1 MNKLFL
7 SAKKEILLIIRD
19 VPGLLILFLMPVLL
33 MTVVILAQEY
43 TLNTQLG
50 KTRLLYIDKS
60 HSAFSEMLLD
70 NINSSGFFLTD
81 TLAFKEGSLKEE
93 TDGLIRESKYPVCLC
108 IKYGDSVEI
117 ISDPAL
123 SGPYRANI
131 INPLKY
137 LVKAVQTRTVIQ
149 QMIRIPDGDMNALID
164 KTIEESVSRLPAARE
179 SFSGSEKAEI
189 RPTAIQNIVPGFI
202 LFAMFFI
209 VIPLAASIINEKHEG
224 AFQRLRTLPVGFG
237 VIIGSKVLI
246 YFMVCL
252 IQFVLMMLVG
262 LWVFP
267 HFFGL
272 PRLEIGNNV
281 PAILFATIASS
292 LAAIGFGILV
302 GSASGTMAQASLFG
316 SVMVVMLG
324 VISGTFLPVYVMPK
338 AIQAIS
344 LLSPMR
350 WGIDNYL
357 DVFIRGGGILCLIRE
372 TYFSLLSLLS
382 YSWSSFSF
390 LRSDGGCAHGF
401 RRHRH
406 HGIPPPLPPRTKRS
420 RHKLPSMAR

>member
-1 MNKLFL
+1 VNKLFL

-43 TLNTQLG
+43 TLNNQLG
-50 KTRLLYIDKS
+50 KTRLLFIDES
-60 HSAFSEMLLD
+60 RSAFSAMLLE
-70 NINSSGFFLTD
+70 NINSSGFFNTD
-81 TLAFKEGSLKEE
+81 TLAFKGVSLKEKAN
-93 TDGLIRESKYPVCLC
+93 GLIRESKYPVCLC
-108 IKYGDSVEI
+108 ITQGDSIEI

-131 INPLKY
+131 ITPLKY
-137 LVKAVQTRTVIQ
+137 LVRALQTRTIIER
-149 QMIRIPDGDMNALID
+149 MITIPDGDMKALIN
-164 KTIEESVSRLPAARE
+164 KTIDESVSRLPAAKE
-179 SFSGSEKAEI
+179 SFAGSEKAEI

-237 VIIGSKVLI
+237 VIIGSKVLV

-252 IQFVLMMLVG
+252 IQFILMMLVG

-338 AIQAIS
+338 AIQVLS
-344 LLSPMR
+344 LVSPMR

-357 DVFIRGGGILCLIRE
+357 DVFIRGSGILYILPRSIL
-372 TYFSLLSLLS
+372 LLSFFIFAMICS
-382 YSWSSFSF
+382 IYIFAVRKS
-390 LRSDGGCAHGF
+390 
-401 RRHRH
+401 
-406 HGIPPPLPPRTKRS
+406 
-420 RHKLPSMAR
+420 